1 MNEGRTF
8 TNAVNT
14 IATTFVTFSADC
26 FSLSNNKLSVLL
38 LFHFSFDFCLLK
50 FCFSLFEPFVWFLW
64 VVYRL
69 SASLRFIVLADLLC
83 FILFFVA
90 LCTNSYLLLSLL
102 KYIYIDIY
110 IYIFV
115 FAYFRFSPICLAL
128 FNFYLPKIS
137 WSLLSA
143 SAFLGIYM

>member
-90 LCTNSYLLLSLL
+90 LCTNSYLLLSLP
-102 KYIYIDIY
+102 KHIYIDIY
-110 IYIFV
+110 IYILV